1 MKKQSKKEEKQHI
14 SQQISSLTQK
24 HEKSANITIATPSKN
39 YQERN
44 EKVRNGIFTHE
55 ILAKINTKNDVE
67 KVLKSYLL
75 KGLITENEKSEIA
88 DRIFEII
95 EKYPKYFTENQEV
108 LSERE
113 LMIEGKTYRPDRMV
127 KIDNAWFIIDFKTGN
142 PSEKHQKQIDLYQ
155 KAMENLGKK
164 IGGAELIYL

>member
-1 MKKQSKKEEKQHI
+1 M
-14 SQQISSLTQK
+14 
-24 HEKSANITIATPSKN
+24 
-39 YQERN
+39 
-44 EKVRNGIFTHE
+44 FTHE

-75 KGLITENEKSEIA
+75 EGLITETEKSEIA
-88 DRIFEII
+88 ERIFEIL
-95 EKYPKYFTENQEV
+95 EKHLKYFTENQEF

-127 KIDNAWFIIDFKTGN
+127 KIDEAWFIIDFKTGN

-155 KAMENLGKK
+155 SAIENLDRK